1 MEGGRF
7 HDARV
12 VLRRRSRP
20 SPCRG
25 HAVEALLEGK
35 TPTAALADE
44 AAALAV
50 ADIQPLARNRA
61 KVEIVKALVTKAV
74 LSVAS

>member
-1 MEGGRF
+1 MVDGKSR
-7 HDARV
+7 DARL
-12 VLRRRSRP
+12 VLGAVAPVPLRA
-20 SPCRG
+20 
-25 HAVEALLEGK
+25 HAVEALLEGQA
-35 TPTAALADE
+35 PSAALADE

-50 ADIQPLARNRA
+50 KDAQPLARNRA